1 MKIKLNDIFSTEVNP
16 DYSNWEELTKG
27 KHTPALNLY
36 KRMPYFT
43 EVSGRTPLLNFQTN
57 PFKEEEEQSPWRDLV
72 FQDVMGPQ
80 KMGQ

>member
-27 KHTPALNLY
+27 KHTTALNLY

-43 EVSGRTPLLNFQTN
+43 EVSGRTMERFSFSRCDGTPKNGTV
-57 PFKEEEEQSPWRDLV
+57 D
-72 FQDVMGPQ
+72 
-80 KMGQ
+80 